1 MCNEALVSPIGQ
13 APLYKNNIMTKLDK
27 SLTNRLQQWLDT
39 PPAERD
45 LKEGATMMLQL
56 NHNRALYNSAMQ
68 RPEKFAAKV
77 EYELKKFLKIR
88 LHDMSMAE
96 VVELEQDVMPR
107 VEALINASES
117 IDEPVISTDEEKPE
131 GTVAKG
137 KRADHATLPPEIQAL
152 WDDNGR
158 RYHAI
163 SILFNELKAMSDL
176 EPCDRFA
183 KLQVLDKTEKAY
195 REALAKY
202 DGFDASATPPAPTP
216 EKPHE
221 ESADALS
228 DQPQTGDVDTTNN
241 VAKINAARKTIS
253 KFRKRL
259 AELEPDA
266 ADRPATVAKIE
277 RALKVLFAAGGGI
290 SDNTATEL
298 KELGVDVEA

>member
-1 MCNEALVSPIGQ
+1 
-13 APLYKNNIMTKLDK
+13 MTKLDK

-195 REALAKY
+195 RTHPGK
-202 DGFDASATPPAPTP
+202 AS
-216 EKPHE
+216 
-221 ESADALS
+221 
-228 DQPQTGDVDTTNN
+228 
-241 VAKINAARKTIS
+241 
-253 KFRKRL
+253 
-259 AELEPDA
+259 
-266 ADRPATVAKIE
+266 
-277 RALKVLFAAGGGI
+277 
-290 SDNTATEL
+290 
-298 KELGVDVEA
+298 